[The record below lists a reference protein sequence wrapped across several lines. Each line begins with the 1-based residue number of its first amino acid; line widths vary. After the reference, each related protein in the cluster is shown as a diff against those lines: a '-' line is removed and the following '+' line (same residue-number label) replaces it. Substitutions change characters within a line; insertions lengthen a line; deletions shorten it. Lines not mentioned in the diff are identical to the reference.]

1 MAFMVLG
8 SVLLTGIGASTSD
21 GEEGGSRTAPGDCS
35 PEQKLE
41 LQNYVNECCKRG
53 KRACNA
59 NQTCD
64 ELKANYCKNKR
75 CAEARKNINE
85 ACYDGGDEGHKEA
98 LCQTRAA
105 ITKCVNIMVSENKK
119 CITAK
124 CEPPECNDQE
134 GD

>member
-1 MAFMVLG
+1 MVRREGHAPPLETV
-8 SVLLTGIGASTSD
+8 SQSRNWRCRTMSMSAASAGNALVMQIKPATN
-21 GEEGGSRTAPGDCS
+21 SRPTIA
-35 PEQKLE
+35 K
-41 LQNYVNECCKRG
+41 
-53 KRACNA
+53 
-59 NQTCD
+59 T
-64 ELKANYCKNKR
+64 KR

-105 ITKCVNIMVSENKK
+105 ITECVNIMVSENKK